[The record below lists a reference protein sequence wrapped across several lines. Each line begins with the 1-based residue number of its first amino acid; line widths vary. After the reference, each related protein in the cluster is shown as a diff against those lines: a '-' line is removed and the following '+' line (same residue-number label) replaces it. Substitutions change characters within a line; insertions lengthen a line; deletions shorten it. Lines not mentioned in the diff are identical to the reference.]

1 MFATQH
7 RLHVVRVSEVVARRF
22 ATERLIERIAESR
35 LPTNHGVFTAIGYR
49 RKFDHPTECLALSY
63 GESAAPPMWLCF
75 RNASRATLW
84 DPLAADAAA
93 TSTKRWHRLSNADA
107 AFSSTSGV
115 PPHKPSTKD
124 PAHPCRPRTN
134 TWPAR
139 SSNHEG
145 PGTMPNLVI
154 RVRPRLCAAF
164 GRHDRPHQQQ
174 TPGAAHNPA
183 LLIGLFMRSCA

>member
-1 MFATQH
+1 VVNLYCIPTRGQVSVFATQH

-75 RNASRATLW
+75 RDASRATLW

-115 PPHKPSTKD
+115 PPTSLQ
-124 PAHPCRPRTN
+124 
-134 TWPAR
+134 R
-139 SSNHEG
+139 SVDASW
-145 PGTMPNLVI
+145 I
-154 RVRPRLCAAF
+154 RVLRSDWRQLWAGGCGSRWCRGRWPLIMLSAHHQRACHPRGSQRP
-164 GRHDRPHQQQ
+164 
-174 TPGAAHNPA
+174 
-183 LLIGLFMRSCA
+183 